1 MDYDNIDKSIID
13 KYKNI
18 LRIIPF
24 SEVELYGKNNKL
36 SKWADVTP
44 KSIYAFSYT
53 SGTTG

>member
-1 MDYDNIDKSIID
+1 MDYENIDKSLLD
-13 KYKNI
+13 KYQNV

-24 SEVELYGKNNKL
+24 SEVELSGKNNKL
-36 SKWADVTP
+36 SWAKVTP